1 MKFLLYQGR
10 LSHIQVQRNFLVGL
24 CVILSL
30 SILLQT
36 WLLCFKKERVIISP
50 PELTQSYWVEGNR
63 FSNNYIEEMA
73 LFFAHLLLDV
83 TEASLIPQG
92 EVLLRYVIPDSYGA
106 FKTKLLQDHKRL
118 KQQQLS
124 LHFSPQSTKFI
135 KPLTLDI
142 SGMLTSYVAAQKV
155 GQVKETYRIKFTQKQ
170 GRLFL
175 AAFEVVQAESKHEAE
190 NS

>member
-24 CVILSL
+24 CVLLSL
-30 SILLQT
+30 IMLLQT
-36 WLLCFKKERVIISP
+36 WLLCFKQERVIISP

-63 FSNNYIEEMA
+63 FSNSYVEEMA

-83 TEASLIPQG
+83 TESSLIPQG

-106 FKTKLLQDHKRL
+106 FKSKLLQDHKRL

-124 LHFSPQSTKFI
+124 LHFSPQSSKFV
-135 KPLTLDI
+135 KPLTLDL
-142 SGMLTSYVAAQKV
+142 SGILTSYVAAQKV
-155 GQVKETYRIKFTQKQ
+155 GQVKETYRIKLIPKK

-175 AAFEVVQAESKHEAE
+175 AEFAVVQAESQHEAE
-190 NS
+190 NY